1 MTEVEFNSL
10 IVKVGYLETALRGWL
25 VACFFIAGPRV
36 RKSPVITPLFW
47 WAAGIFLI
55 SVLELAFITA
65 VNTYP
70 DFFVPYLDRFNIHN
84 TFFTSPLFY
93 LTGILGLGIF
103 FSRAIGGSTGKFVFV
118 VSFTLAVAEIL
129 NSLFGEG
136 FREAQKIGSAGMALF
151 KIILCVLFFRKN
163 FIKGVDKSL
172 KDDALNLIVWG
183 VFSISSLTIL
193 VLIFSNS
200 LYSGF
205 TILFYQISLGRMI
218 IEMLGILLIGY
229 GVRKFR
235 IR

>member
-1 MTEVEFNSL
+1 MTEVELNSL
-10 IVKVGYLETALRGWL
+10 IVKVGYLETILRGLL
-25 VACFFIAGPRV
+25 VACFFIAGTRV
-36 RKSPVITPLFW
+36 RKSPVMKPLFW

-65 VNTYP
+65 VNAYP
-70 DFFVPYLDRFNIHN
+70 DFFVPYLDRFNIHD

-103 FSRAIGGSTGKFVFV
+103 FSRAIGGDTGKLVFIA
-118 VSFTLAVAEIL
+118 SLMLAIAEIL

-136 FREAQKIGSAGMALF
+136 FREAQRIGSAGMALF
-151 KIILCVLFFRKN
+151 TVILCVLFFRKS

-172 KDDALNLIVWG
+172 KDDALTLIVWG
-183 VFSISSLTIL
+183 IFSISSLTIL
-193 VLIFSNS
+193 VLLFSNS
-200 LYSGF
+200 LYSDF

-218 IEMLGILLIGY
+218 IEMLGILLISY

-235 IR
+235 AR